1 VAEEEGWWE
10 AEDSPEV
17 ITASEG
23 WSGDFD
29 EFTSNF
35 DGLLSDMQNGMA
47 ELGDGDVSIEEVRAL
62 ADAQVESRI
71 GSLPFSDSKKRAARR
86 IWRAKADKTQ
96 FASDELEAEAFERTH
111 ERRRRVYGIEDPR
124 KLKGANTDDDDEPW
138 WFKGFIIFLFILM
151 FMLFGAAD
159 NWFDSEGGWL
169 LALWEIF
176 RLL

>member
-35 DGLLSDMQNGMA
+35 DGLLSDMQNEMA
-47 ELGDGDVSIEEVRAL
+47 ELGDGDVAIDEVRAL

-96 FASDELEAEAFERTH
+96 FASDELEADKTQFAITGMPPKPKDSPESIEFQEWTLSDVLLFALAVLGIIAFE
-111 ERRRRVYGIEDPR
+111 
-124 KLKGANTDDDDEPW
+124 L
-138 WFKGFIIFLFILM
+138 IFGDAYF
-151 FMLFGAAD
+151 
-159 NWFDSEGGWL
+159 
-169 LALWEIF
+169 
-176 RLL
+176 

>member
-35 DGLLSDMQNGMA
+35 DGLLSDMQNEMA
-47 ELGDGDVSIEEVRAL
+47 ELGDGDVAIDEVRAL

-96 FASDELEAEAFERTH
+96 FASDELEADKTQFAITGMPPKPKDSPESEWTLSDVLLFALAVLGIIAFE
-111 ERRRRVYGIEDPR
+111 
-124 KLKGANTDDDDEPW
+124 L
-138 WFKGFIIFLFILM
+138 IF
-151 FMLFGAAD
+151 GDAA
-159 NWFDSEGGWL
+159 W
-169 LALWEIF
+169 
-176 RLL
+176 

>member
-17 ITASEG
+17 IPL
-23 WSGDFD
+23 DFD

-35 DGLLSDMQNGMA
+35 DGLLSDMQNEMA
-47 ELGDGDVSIEEVRAL
+47 ELGDGDVAIEEVRAL

-124 KLKGANTDDDDEPW
+124 KLKGANTDDDDE
-138 WFKGFIIFLFILM
+138 FSLGFVLFLSILLL
-151 FMLFGAAD
+151 MLFWAAD

-169 LALWEIF
+169 GTLWEIF
-176 RLL
+176 LLL

>member
-1 VAEEEGWWE
+1 MAEEEGWWE

-47 ELGDGDVSIEEVRAL
+47 ELGDGDVAIDEVRAL

-96 FASDELEAEAFERTH
+96 FAITGMPPKPKDSPESEWTLSDVLLFALAVLGIIAFE
-111 ERRRRVYGIEDPR
+111 
-124 KLKGANTDDDDEPW
+124 L
-138 WFKGFIIFLFILM
+138 IF
-151 FMLFGAAD
+151 GDAA
-159 NWFDSEGGWL
+159 W
-169 LALWEIF
+169 
-176 RLL
+176 